1 MAALHKLTGNFAATD
16 VDGELL
22 IVDLD
27 GGELFSLSGT
37 ARSVWDAI
45 NGQRDEAQIAEHLS
59 AAYDVDAA
67 TLAADIAAFVEE
79 LRAAALIGPAK

>member
-37 ARSVWDAI
+37 ARSVWDSI
-45 NGQRDEAQIAEHLS
+45 DGRRDESQIAEHLS
-59 AAYDVDAA
+59 AAFDVDAA
-67 TLAADIAAFVEE
+67 TLEADIAVFVEE